1 MTSVEKRRS
10 GRKSGGHRKHSDGG
24 YSDTSSGG
32 SFLDENDREVSNL
45 TDRAFR
51 SLCIGDE
58 AVYNDSDLCL
68 SSPCTQRD
76 RQMAFSHDRD
86 RGDKEREEL
95 KRAAHENFSLRVQQ
109 YGQDWIHGGMYGAEI
124 HRDPQWDVYGERT
137 QGRISATFQ
146 NSFVETCQQE
156 KSLRE
161 EQLSFLSNGASE
173 LSSQQHRS
181 RSRVS
186 SLIRAFNSDGHRDV
200 AGMDD
205 KVREWNDEASWD
217 KSALM
222 SIQQELS
229 EFSTSYQQNFHS
241 GHFPS
246 AGSFS
251 SRDANFYS
259 SEVAEVAHM
268 SHNSASSFMRSSHS
282 KHSMSAQV
290 NCNSNFF
297 IHSEFSPFRVWRDHN
312 RFPFQRG
319 EMSGFMH
326 CSEFP
331 KWYETPMYNE
341 LSMQNQP
348 YGPYQGMRHPRSNM
362 APVVPPNPPRS
373 TSTSTM
379 LQKASAV
386 EKRCESELA
395 GHYPHRKRSQSLGA
409 NRLPSQRRST
419 ASPTIEMSRRVRD
432 TISSVKALQQK
443 IKMMSEQNI
452 TAGVIENQQGVLY
465 SHENMIP
472 FGNNPVA
479 VAPNVNTSTTPFN
492 ISQLLTP
499 LVHSHQEAVTSDFQ
513 PYGVSPLP
521 VEHAPVRA
529 ESRGA
534 TPDVRMSSYKSR
546 ATSLLFNLKD
556 NRKRVKSTYSPPKFK
571 GLETNK
577 QQFIQ
582 EPQETVIDM
591 PDFPEPEIQF
601 LQLEESGRTNAAVNQ
616 YHNPGLPYTMLDSQP
631 AAAHTGQ
638 YPEYTFGDYQ
648 TAQMQGQMVHHSGFT
663 GFIPE
668 NYTSNQLANGQNL
681 NEALASFA
689 PYKQGVMDN
698 MGHLAGDV
706 YRLKASYAETSRLN
720 VDNNQSKDYLISKA
734 NMEQPFNETVGRV
747 FTKVDRY
754 EQFEDNKHDYN
765 NVSSQDMWR
774 QTNSQDTE
782 KLSLKAATSPWKQ
795 ESMMEKTRQ
804 GNQSSINE
812 ELEKVKLR
820 ENLGIGSYSYEKADL
835 VNTNMSDLPPPYSFS
850 NNTVENP
857 AYYGQQQPLAFKD
870 KNVLQKYSR
879 HTEENEVKE
888 NNLTQNYNRY
898 ADQEYRSQ
906 FALYSTKE
914 KYMAMEETGQMK
926 HTPNPN
932 VHEVQNL
939 QPTEAKPQFEHNRQK
954 KSLSNPDNTSAP
966 TTAKQMKNR
975 QYAEVKAEQVMSEH
989 LKVQHAQAEL
999 AKAQQWAQVEQPKAD
1014 SAKLNLAGQTG
1025 SEKVKTEQAK
1035 SEVTKQESV
1044 KQAKTEHIKE
1054 EIRKGGQTGKSREKQ
1069 PEEQTKALQTRV
1081 RKVTDEPR
1089 NITEEAPAEHMRW
1102 EQGIQVKAE
1111 QAEAERLKEELIKT
1125 EQPNTEQA
1133 DQERIKRA
1141 KTKSATGKRINERQ
1155 AEQEKLSAKQV
1166 EREQREAKTIGTE
1179 KVNAEQAEAEHRKG
1193 EQTKTEQSNKKET
1206 KAEQVKLDQVEKIK
1220 TEHIKAEDV
1229 RQAKDLIQVGRV
1241 NAVQS
1246 TTLIGTAKDAKPE
1259 ERKAEHSKMERTKV
1273 EQAKAEL
1280 PKSDNM
1286 QERSDKLT
1294 AKLTAT
1300 QVKSEPD
1307 KVEQVKTELAK
1318 AKAELAKIKEK
1329 MRGEQ
1334 KEKVKNT
1341 VTLKEDDIAK
1351 NNVSLHLNVS
1361 KNKDH
1366 KKPDQAAEKHQQNEA
1381 SAVITGSSQAYRGA
1395 DDYDH
1400 LREKYGFTNA
1410 ISASKNKLSTT
1421 GNVSSNDASE
1431 TQVLP
1436 LDKAEKVNTEKSKDE
1451 CSPANTE
1458 NKEEGNR
1465 FKSSEVTENQYVY
1478 SESSK
1483 EFKLSSVNDPPIN
1496 VDKRANGDSVADK
1509 VKDDSAEKLKRRDP
1523 IKDAEISLQRDSD
1536 LTKPLPHERKP
1547 KSTEH
1552 NIVPGKD
1559 LHFTPPKALS
1569 HKERAHTKQEILTS
1583 KIKAHAEKEI
1593 SAIKEGFAIR
1603 DGLSSKNSSKQLGGI
1618 QSVNIRQRPPSQEG
1632 SKKHESTSNIT
1643 PKQQTEPLGGQ
1654 MEPVKSVSPPSS
1666 TTIPA
1671 KSAATKTQLADHS
1684 QKQETRKP
1692 LKSNSEVSEPPR
1704 KTNQT
1709 ENYNMSTTED
1719 LVQNQKQENQPG
1731 VQSPVQNKE
1740 QTPKIDQGKQQ
1751 ANHGEIPGKQK
1762 EELKDNPAINTDNSN
1777 KKTEAPSQTSS
1788 SKSVM
1793 TERAESKEAAHEDS
1807 EPTIS
1812 LVLGQ
1817 STAPVTDDSLQIM
1830 GIMVTVRERK
1840 PSVSTDDGDN
1850 TSKTQT
1856 ERECNI
1862 SELDKHHLN
1871 SGREAKEKISSS
1883 KELSVAKT
1891 KDIQEKEDQTEVGVN
1906 KLPETVQENS
1916 SLETRKNNVTENVT
1930 GKRTNLQQETSS
1942 INAKLQRETPPEP
1955 LGEKG
1960 MPFTAT
1966 VPAKNKVLPETQ
1978 PHLHKQ
1984 DTIARE
1990 MKDHADKMP
1999 KEKSAKSTSTDEVQ
2013 TNTRET
2019 NPLKIQT
2026 SENFTAKKVN
2036 TGINRHDAE
2045 PLQKHGMQPSV
2056 KEDMASIANQSKSS
2070 SIDDKSA
2077 KLPDEK
2083 THDSAPPKTSNK
2095 VNPSSNLT
2103 ENENRCQYNKTHIE
2117 QNNQKDDNVHI
2128 DCIAIRVVP
2137 AVTEKDSVTMVG
2149 KHHMTTFSSD
2159 AVLANE
2165 HKQVASSSCDQK
2177 AIPFNSQDQA
2187 KDLPPASSEKMM
2199 TDSLEDKI
2207 RVQEVLSSVRKLSD
2221 SLKISNKQN
2230 STNTT
2235 SGITQAENEN
2245 PEKLEKNLKLADESN
2260 IQPMEGDYFQ
2270 VQGASNNEPHNN
2282 SATVGDASKGRELS
2296 ALQQN
2301 KTVVS
2306 NESYKEGKT
2315 GAFVFNVDPDKRKA
2329 VESSSVSIQDE
2340 SIKKKKWERDD
2351 KLASKQTDGSME
2363 RWSNNAMTEAV
2374 QANLIRKHHTENK
2387 SGLSA
2392 MERQSSRNSH
2402 ATKEN
2407 MLKENP
2413 QVKPKPKERSST
2425 IPEIS
2430 ALADYARLKVIVS
2443 EDTEVN
2449 RVQEFPPNKKEGFFP
2464 LIQTRHSRRPV
2475 FTTDPQDFSVKEKN
2489 LPSKTETSAK
2499 VNKEPKAPVYP
2510 ITEKEHQRTGMFKL
2524 GDKEKMLL
2532 DAKVN
2537 EGAAKDAHHKERI
2550 KPPAAQTEQMA
2561 GAGTQIV
2568 NQDQKVYQPNDPLL
2582 QATTSAVNRPRNT
2595 TEGLTYLDKNS
2606 LPHENMTSLIK
2617 DERNE
2622 QQQDKDT
2629 GAKTEDGRADKLK
2642 NERLATLHEETK
2654 AKSQGRIKQV
2664 EEDEASRSKE
2674 EKREDDMRIKHMIE
2688 ESRASLAEEERRV
2701 IQREEERRARER
2713 EAIAIKIKERR
2724 EKQREAER
2732 TAEEE
2737 RKAKQK
2743 EGEKAAQKEE
2753 EIRARQREEEMKV
2766 KKTEERRA
2774 KLREEE
2780 KRKREEEERRRM
2792 KKQQEERA
2800 AQEEQ
2805 RKRAAQKEQM
2815 RVQDEQKRR
2824 AVQEEQ
2830 QRRATLEEQQRRAAQ
2845 EEQQRRAALEEQQ
2858 RRAAQEEQQ
2867 RRATLEEQQRRAA
2880 QEEQQRRATLEEQQR
2895 RAAQEEQQR
2904 RAALEEQQ
2912 RRAAQEEQQRR
2923 AALEEQQRRAAQ
2935 EEQQRRAAQEEQ
2947 QRRAAQEEQQRRIQ
2961 EEQKRR
2967 AAHEE
2972 QQRRA
2977 ALEEQQRRAAQEEE
2991 QRRAAQEEQQR
3002 RAQEEQKRRAAL
3014 EEQQR
3019 RAGEEEQQRKIQEEQ
3034 KRRATQEEQQ
3044 RRAAQEEQKRRAG
3057 EEEKQMRAA
3066 QEEQQRRAVQEEQ
3079 QRRVQEELKRRAALE
3094 EQKRRAAQEE
3104 QQRQDSLDEEQ
3115 RRVKQADKIRKE
3127 EKIAYISEAERFKH
3141 IQAQKKAEQQIEEQ
3155 RREHQK
3161 KEEWMKT
3168 QREEEKKK
3176 AVEKVLKQREE
3187 KQVKEERIRLLDKS
3201 QAPPK
3206 EEKRAAPEVMLS
3218 KTEDEIQAKKRE
3230 EEMFAAQRENVRAAQ
3245 MEKQNRAAQMDTLQ
3259 YYAITSRES
3268 ERTSRERQILS
3279 PLPPQQRSNPSGL
3292 ESTNDSQTRHYRPH
3306 ASPSP
3311 APSLPRSTTS
3321 SPALGAKPS
3330 MFRVKDNTIRG
3341 SSLTKSV
3348 KPRFHK
3354 NFGEDFWM
3362 GSPVGSERGEEEQ
3375 ETMRHSAGTP
3385 VHPDA
3390 GFNRLAAINESSTF
3404 QSASSS
3410 LDYSAHI
3417 PHHRPYSR
3425 RSIAMDEDDS
3435 RSVISNMSEDVESFA
3450 TSAADLADIRGL
3462 YDSERPESACSFSSD
3477 VSRSMGKP
3485 PAVPP
3490 KSEKALRRA
3499 KRLTSRRINK
3509 ELSKVAENNP
3519 AGLEKD
3525 VSSIPSSSSFEV
3537 RSSNRHAVASPHFS
3551 APVSLAHAPTL
3562 GSSLP
3567 SSHTEHQSSHR
3578 SFHASPHATG
3588 PVSLPVSSAHATATV
3603 SLPTVSPNITVPA
3616 SQAITP
3622 KTVAHVPSSPT
3633 LHRANHPAPV
3643 TQYQVESSYPQS
3655 YPVTQRKVLQD
3666 LGSGQYFVVDV
3677 PVPVKTKTF
3686 FDPETGKY
3694 VQLNV
3699 RESGQSISQPQPQ
3712 HQPQMQI
3719 KPQQQPLPQT
3729 SPAGKPFGFYQGYN
3743 GYPQGYQP
3751 AAVNSVHS
3759 QRSSVPATLHQEQQ
3773 PVRESHNYG
3782 YPAPEI
3788 GQNSEVHRYSP
3799 EKNPYMD
3806 TVNDKDKTYNRVY
3819 NTHGSYE
3826 SFPECDTN
3834 SQLAGSSI
3842 CENDNSAPSQY
3853 QSRDIITMSELED
3866 FMDASDW

>member
-1 MTSVEKRRS
+1 MV
-10 GRKSGGHRKHSDGG
+10 GGHRKHSDGG

-331 KWYETPMYNE
+331 KW
-341 LSMQNQP
+341 
-348 YGPYQGMRHPRSNM
+348 SNM

-638 YPEYTFGDYQ
+638 YPE
-648 TAQMQGQMVHHSGFT
+648 
-663 GFIPE
+663 
-668 NYTSNQLANGQNL
+668 
-681 NEALASFA
+681 
-689 PYKQGVMDN
+689 
-698 MGHLAGDV
+698 
-706 YRLKASYAETSRLN
+706 
-720 VDNNQSKDYLISKA
+720 
-734 NMEQPFNETVGRV
+734 
-747 FTKVDRY
+747 
-754 EQFEDNKHDYN
+754 
-765 NVSSQDMWR
+765 
-774 QTNSQDTE
+774 
-782 KLSLKAATSPWKQ
+782 
-795 ESMMEKTRQ
+795 
-804 GNQSSINE
+804 
-812 ELEKVKLR
+812 
-820 ENLGIGSYSYEKADL
+820 
-835 VNTNMSDLPPPYSFS
+835 
-850 NNTVENP
+850 
-857 AYYGQQQPLAFKD
+857 
-870 KNVLQKYSR
+870 
-879 HTEENEVKE
+879 
-888 NNLTQNYNRY
+888 
-898 ADQEYRSQ
+898 
-906 FALYSTKE
+906 
-914 KYMAMEETGQMK
+914 
-926 HTPNPN
+926 
-932 VHEVQNL
+932 
-939 QPTEAKPQFEHNRQK
+939 
-954 KSLSNPDNTSAP
+954 
-966 TTAKQMKNR
+966 
-975 QYAEVKAEQVMSEH
+975 
-989 LKVQHAQAEL
+989 
-999 AKAQQWAQVEQPKAD
+999 
-1014 SAKLNLAGQTG
+1014 
-1025 SEKVKTEQAK
+1025 
-1035 SEVTKQESV
+1035 
-1044 KQAKTEHIKE
+1044 
-1054 EIRKGGQTGKSREKQ
+1054 
-1069 PEEQTKALQTRV
+1069 
-1081 RKVTDEPR
+1081 
-1089 NITEEAPAEHMRW
+1089 
-1102 EQGIQVKAE
+1102 
-1111 QAEAERLKEELIKT
+1111 
-1125 EQPNTEQA
+1125 
-1133 DQERIKRA
+1133 
-1141 KTKSATGKRINERQ
+1141 
-1155 AEQEKLSAKQV
+1155 
-1166 EREQREAKTIGTE
+1166 
-1179 KVNAEQAEAEHRKG
+1179 
-1193 EQTKTEQSNKKET
+1193 
-1206 KAEQVKLDQVEKIK
+1206 
-1220 TEHIKAEDV
+1220 
-1229 RQAKDLIQVGRV
+1229 
-1241 NAVQS
+1241 
-1246 TTLIGTAKDAKPE
+1246 
-1259 ERKAEHSKMERTKV
+1259 
-1273 EQAKAEL
+1273 
-1280 PKSDNM
+1280 
-1286 QERSDKLT
+1286 
-1294 AKLTAT
+1294 
-1300 QVKSEPD
+1300 
-1307 KVEQVKTELAK
+1307 
-1318 AKAELAKIKEK
+1318 
-1329 MRGEQ
+1329 
-1334 KEKVKNT
+1334 
-1341 VTLKEDDIAK
+1341 
-1351 NNVSLHLNVS
+1351 
-1361 KNKDH
+1361 
-1366 KKPDQAAEKHQQNEA
+1366 
-1381 SAVITGSSQAYRGA
+1381 
-1395 DDYDH
+1395 
-1400 LREKYGFTNA
+1400 
-1410 ISASKNKLSTT
+1410 
-1421 GNVSSNDASE
+1421 
-1431 TQVLP
+1431 
-1436 LDKAEKVNTEKSKDE
+1436 
-1451 CSPANTE
+1451 
-1458 NKEEGNR
+1458 
-1465 FKSSEVTENQYVY
+1465 
-1478 SESSK
+1478 
-1483 EFKLSSVNDPPIN
+1483 
-1496 VDKRANGDSVADK
+1496 
-1509 VKDDSAEKLKRRDP
+1509 
-1523 IKDAEISLQRDSD
+1523 
-1536 LTKPLPHERKP
+1536 
-1547 KSTEH
+1547 
-1552 NIVPGKD
+1552 
-1559 LHFTPPKALS
+1559 
-1569 HKERAHTKQEILTS
+1569 
-1583 KIKAHAEKEI
+1583 
-1593 SAIKEGFAIR
+1593 
-1603 DGLSSKNSSKQLGGI
+1603 
-1618 QSVNIRQRPPSQEG
+1618 
-1632 SKKHESTSNIT
+1632 
-1643 PKQQTEPLGGQ
+1643 
-1654 MEPVKSVSPPSS
+1654 
-1666 TTIPA
+1666 
-1671 KSAATKTQLADHS
+1671 
-1684 QKQETRKP
+1684 
-1692 LKSNSEVSEPPR
+1692 
-1704 KTNQT
+1704 
-1709 ENYNMSTTED
+1709 
-1719 LVQNQKQENQPG
+1719 
-1731 VQSPVQNKE
+1731 
-1740 QTPKIDQGKQQ
+1740 
-1751 ANHGEIPGKQK
+1751 
-1762 EELKDNPAINTDNSN
+1762 
-1777 KKTEAPSQTSS
+1777 
-1788 SKSVM
+1788 
-1793 TERAESKEAAHEDS
+1793 
-1807 EPTIS
+1807 
-1812 LVLGQ
+1812 
-1817 STAPVTDDSLQIM
+1817 
-1830 GIMVTVRERK
+1830 
-1840 PSVSTDDGDN
+1840 
-1850 TSKTQT
+1850 
-1856 ERECNI
+1856 
-1862 SELDKHHLN
+1862 
-1871 SGREAKEKISSS
+1871 
-1883 KELSVAKT
+1883 
-1891 KDIQEKEDQTEVGVN
+1891 
-1906 KLPETVQENS
+1906 
-1916 SLETRKNNVTENVT
+1916 
-1930 GKRTNLQQETSS
+1930 
-1942 INAKLQRETPPEP
+1942 
-1955 LGEKG
+1955 
-1960 MPFTAT
+1960 
-1966 VPAKNKVLPETQ
+1966 
-1978 PHLHKQ
+1978 
-1984 DTIARE
+1984 
-1990 MKDHADKMP
+1990 
-1999 KEKSAKSTSTDEVQ
+1999 
-2013 TNTRET
+2013 
-2019 NPLKIQT
+2019 
-2026 SENFTAKKVN
+2026 
-2036 TGINRHDAE
+2036 
-2045 PLQKHGMQPSV
+2045 
-2056 KEDMASIANQSKSS
+2056 
-2070 SIDDKSA
+2070 
-2077 KLPDEK
+2077 
-2083 THDSAPPKTSNK
+2083 
-2095 VNPSSNLT
+2095 
-2103 ENENRCQYNKTHIE
+2103 
-2117 QNNQKDDNVHI
+2117 
-2128 DCIAIRVVP
+2128 
-2137 AVTEKDSVTMVG
+2137 
-2149 KHHMTTFSSD
+2149 
-2159 AVLANE
+2159 
-2165 HKQVASSSCDQK
+2165 
-2177 AIPFNSQDQA
+2177 
-2187 KDLPPASSEKMM
+2187 
-2199 TDSLEDKI
+2199 
-2207 RVQEVLSSVRKLSD
+2207 
-2221 SLKISNKQN
+2221 
-2230 STNTT
+2230 
-2235 SGITQAENEN
+2235 
-2245 PEKLEKNLKLADESN
+2245 
-2260 IQPMEGDYFQ
+2260 
-2270 VQGASNNEPHNN
+2270 
-2282 SATVGDASKGRELS
+2282 
-2296 ALQQN
+2296 
-2301 KTVVS
+2301 
-2306 NESYKEGKT
+2306 
-2315 GAFVFNVDPDKRKA
+2315 
-2329 VESSSVSIQDE
+2329 
-2340 SIKKKKWERDD
+2340 
-2351 KLASKQTDGSME
+2351 
-2363 RWSNNAMTEAV
+2363 
-2374 QANLIRKHHTENK
+2374 
-2387 SGLSA
+2387 
-2392 MERQSSRNSH
+2392 
-2402 ATKEN
+2402 
-2407 MLKENP
+2407 
-2413 QVKPKPKERSST
+2413 
-2425 IPEIS
+2425 
-2430 ALADYARLKVIVS
+2430 
-2443 EDTEVN
+2443 
-2449 RVQEFPPNKKEGFFP
+2449 
-2464 LIQTRHSRRPV
+2464 
-2475 FTTDPQDFSVKEKN
+2475 
-2489 LPSKTETSAK
+2489 
-2499 VNKEPKAPVYP
+2499 
-2510 ITEKEHQRTGMFKL
+2510 
-2524 GDKEKMLL
+2524 
-2532 DAKVN
+2532 
-2537 EGAAKDAHHKERI
+2537 
-2550 KPPAAQTEQMA
+2550 
-2561 GAGTQIV
+2561 
-2568 NQDQKVYQPNDPLL
+2568 
-2582 QATTSAVNRPRNT
+2582 
-2595 TEGLTYLDKNS
+2595 
-2606 LPHENMTSLIK
+2606 
-2617 DERNE
+2617 
-2622 QQQDKDT
+2622 
-2629 GAKTEDGRADKLK
+2629 
-2642 NERLATLHEETK
+2642 
-2654 AKSQGRIKQV
+2654 
-2664 EEDEASRSKE
+2664 
-2674 EKREDDMRIKHMIE
+2674 
-2688 ESRASLAEEERRV
+2688 
-2701 IQREEERRARER
+2701 
-2713 EAIAIKIKERR
+2713 
-2724 EKQREAER
+2724 
-2732 TAEEE
+2732 
-2737 RKAKQK
+2737 
-2743 EGEKAAQKEE
+2743 
-2753 EIRARQREEEMKV
+2753 
-2766 KKTEERRA
+2766 RA

-3537 RSSNRHAVASPHFS
+3537 RSSNP
-3551 APVSLAHAPTL
+3551 
-3562 GSSLP
+3562 
-3567 SSHTEHQSSHR
+3567 
-3578 SFHASPHATG
+3578 
-3588 PVSLPVSSAHATATV
+3588 HATATV